1 MIVWMTDQW
10 ISMAT
15 PLRDLAYTACYYT
28 RLDFDVIA
36 VNPCKNS
43 STFEVVLLCVLIALT
58 YRVLQCI
65 KLGNQQGKYLCTPH
79 MANTLKYLA
88 SLTTAIISY
97 VYNLGYINL
106 LWLWIFTSA
115 ISTIFSYVWDLKY
128 DWGLLEDNPKSW
140 LLRKYLTF

>member
-1 MIVWMTDQW
+1 
-10 ISMAT
+10 
-15 PLRDLAYTACYYT
+15 
-28 RLDFDVIA
+28 
-36 VNPCKNS
+36 
-43 STFEVVLLCVLIALT
+43 
-58 YRVLQCI
+58 
-65 KLGNQQGKYLCTPH
+65 